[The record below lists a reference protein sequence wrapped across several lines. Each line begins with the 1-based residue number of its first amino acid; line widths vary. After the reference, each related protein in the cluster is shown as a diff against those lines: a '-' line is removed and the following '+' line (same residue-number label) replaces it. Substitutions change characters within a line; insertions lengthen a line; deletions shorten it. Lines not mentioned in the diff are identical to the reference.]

1 MRSLEKDLKDVLFF
15 SFPGCFFFFFL
26 FVKLHYYYYLKNI
39 FIVEVVLIAIFRAF
53 PLYWRTHRSEE
64 YIVK

>member
-1 MRSLEKDLKDVLFF
+1 MFYFFLFLDV
-15 SFPGCFFFFFL
+15 FFFFL
-26 FVKLHYYYYLKNI
+26 FVKLYYYYYLKNI